1 MWLISFLPDWVIHL
15 IVVAGIGGILAA
27 LVLDFIPFFSRYK
40 LPVLVLGVLLT
51 CFGLYI
57 EGQLSVNK
65 EWEAKVLELEV
76 KVAEAEA
83 KSAVENVKIVT
94 KYKDRVKV
102 IKENTDA
109 NVKLIEKYITRYD
122 DTIILPNSF
131 IVLHDSASQNQI
143 PGSPGAF
150 DETPSNVTASQFLT
164 TITNNYGTCYEIREI
179 ASSWQE
185 WYKVQKEIFDNT
197 FSK

>member
-1 MWLISFLPDWVIHL
+1 MWLLSFLPDWIIHFIVI
-15 IVVAGIGGILAA
+15 AGIGGIFAA
-27 LVLDFIPFFSRYK
+27 LVLDSIPFFSRYK
-40 LPVLVLGVLLT
+40 LPVLLIGVLLT
-51 CFGLYI
+51 CFGLFF
-57 EGQLSVNK
+57 EGQLSVNE
-65 EWEAKVLELEV
+65 EWEAKVQELEV

-94 KYKDRVKV
+94 KYRDRVKV
-102 IKENTDA
+102 IKENTDE

-131 IVLHDSASQNQI
+131 IVLHDNASQNEVS
-143 PGSPGAF
+143 GSAGTF
-150 DETPSNVTASQFLT
+150 DETPSDVTASQFLT
-164 TITNNYGTCYEIREI
+164 TVTNNYGTCYEIREI
-179 ASSWQE
+179 AASWQE